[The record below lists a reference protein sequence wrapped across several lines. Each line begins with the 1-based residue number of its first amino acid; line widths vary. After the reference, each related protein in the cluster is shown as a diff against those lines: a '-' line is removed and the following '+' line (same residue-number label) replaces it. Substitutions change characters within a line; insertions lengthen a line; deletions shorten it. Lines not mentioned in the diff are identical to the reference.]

1 MPDVVRIIGLVAAS
15 LSAIMFL
22 PQVVRTW
29 RTRSAQDLSVGT
41 LAVSASSMVLWLIY
55 GASIRDVPIL
65 FGNSVNL
72 LFTLTLVFFKLRF
85 GAADKPKA
93 P

>member
-1 MPDVVRIIGLVAAS
+1 MMDAVRVLGLVAAS

-22 PQVVRTW
+22 PQVLRTW

-41 LAVSASSMVLWLIY
+41 LAVSASSMVLWLGY
-55 GASIRDVPIL
+55 GAIIHDVPIL

-72 LFTLTLVFFKLRF
+72 LFTLTLVMFKLRF
-85 GAADKPKA
+85 RSTPR
-93 P
+93 